1 MSYSGLCQNFGV
13 LIVPKKKQQTV
24 KAEQTNDRS
33 GLSTE
38 RFRKSDRLQMALAGT
53 RNRIGASCNV
63 YECQDSIESIAKAHA
78 WALHV
83 CHQQGA
89 PSVYYGNLRPRGSS
103 IATGGVSG
111 GAVPFMHMLDSIVHE
126 IKRDTYKKGA
136 GIGWL
141 PWWHQDL
148 QEFLAADFKS
158 LYRGVLLPHSD
169 NYLGWREFW
178 DSDVSEALVTAYD
191 AGKCFLCKQPAPH
204 PSGKLRFRNLC
215 TEVELVSEDMC
226 VLGVVNLSQYTPDNI
241 RDLPE
246 DFANAATSML
256 NDSRVA
262 WQIKSQSPLASVNDE
277 RQFGLGV
284 SGLASTLANWG
295 VSYTEFTGVLHEVLT
310 NAHPSI
316 EAVAA
321 DALELHDSV
330 DRPATQLVAAICA
343 AYERATHVLRG
354 SVVRAFCVQPS
365 ATGAY
370 ECADASGYHSSP
382 ELQPVIGVR
391 DKSGVHTMRKSQ
403 LKGDTLVTFHPATE
417 TIEDVP
423 YATYAL
429 LSSCWQLLMDSTGL
443 AHAHSACFYGREF
456 TKEDLLAFALSPRR
470 NLYYRLP
477 YYNPEAIDK
486 SSVGEGLA
494 IDEDFS
500 LDSLLLGGSCSLQQP
515 GDNECGCTG

>member
-1 MSYSGLCQNFGV
+1 
-13 LIVPKKKQQTV
+13 VPKKKQQTEV
-24 KAEQTNDRS
+24 KQMNDRS
-33 GLSTE
+33 DLSTE

-89 PSVYYGNLRPRGSS
+89 PSIYYGNLRPRGSA

-111 GAVPFMHMLDSIVHE
+111 GSVPFMRMLDALVHE

-141 PWWHQDL
+141 PWWHKDL

-158 LYRGVLLPHSD
+158 LYRGVLLPAED
-169 NYLGWREFW
+169 DLQTWKDFW
-178 DSDVSEALVTAYD
+178 NSGVAESLVQAYD
-191 AGKCFLCKQPAPH
+191 AGKCFLCKEPTPH
-204 PSGKLRFRNLC
+204 PDGRKRFRNLC

-246 DFANAATSML
+246 DFCAASIEML
-256 NDSRVA
+256 NDCRVA
-262 WQIKSQSPLASVNDE
+262 WDIKSRSPLASSTNGDE

-295 VSYTEFTGVLHEVLT
+295 ITYAEFTGHLDEVISQS
-310 NAHPSI
+310 HPTI
-316 EAVAA
+316 EAIAA
-321 DALELHDSV
+321 DALLLYE
-330 DRPATQLVAAICA
+330 RYQTPATLLVASICA
-343 AYERATHVLRG
+343 AYERASTVLRG

-370 ECADASGYHSSP
+370 ECADAAGYYSSP
-382 ELQPVIGVR
+382 ELQPVIGIR
-391 DKSGVHTMRKSQ
+391 DASGVHTLRKSQ
-403 LKGDTLVTFHPATE
+403 LKGDTLVQFHPAVE

-423 YATYAL
+423 YEVYARL
-429 LSSCWQLLMDSTGL
+429 CSCWQLLLNSTGL
-443 AHAHSACFYGREF
+443 AHAHSACFYGKEF
-456 TKEDLLAFALSPRR
+456 TLADLQAFANSPRR

-477 YYNPEAIDK
+477 YYNPAAIDK
-486 SSVGEGLA
+486 STVGEGLA
-494 IDEDFS
+494 LAEDFS
-500 LDSLLLGGSCSLQQP
+500 LDSLLSGGSCSLQQP